1 MFLELLRRPEAL
13 FAVAALMLLLVWAGG
28 RRSRENQWRRGTR
41 IVERSH
47 RGRGGESD
55 ADIYLAGI
63 RIPPGDECKHF
74 KILGTTGTGKSTAIL
89 ELLRIARRRMDRA
102 VIADPDGVYAAR
114 FYDRRRGDVIL
125 NPFEPESVQWDL
137 FAEIRDSFDAE
148 QLAAG
153 LIPNGED
160 PAAREWRGYGRTF
173 LAALL
178 RRCRER
184 GIHSSRLWWLLS
196 VAPVE
201 ELRSLL
207 EGTSAQPF
215 LEPDNLRMFGSI
227 RSVTASA
234 LAALEH
240 VRRQRASPFSV
251 RHFAAQG
258 QRGWLFMPY
267 RANHIAALRSVI
279 AAWLRL
285 AIFEVMSG
293 TPGADQH
300 IWFVVD
306 ELDALGAV
314 DGLKDAL
321 ARLRKFG
328 GRCVLGF
335 QSLAQVSST
344 YAGDAQT
351 LIENCATT
359 LILRCSAGEGGGTAR
374 FASQLIG
381 EREVMR
387 RQISRGSDR
396 SGLLAGGALRR
407 SRNVSQQVTTESA
420 VMPSEIEQLPDF
432 HGYLKTASSPA
443 WFKVRLF

>member
-1 MFLELLRRPEAL
+1 M
-13 FAVAALMLLLVWAGG
+13 
-28 RRSRENQWRRGTR
+28 
-41 IVERSH
+41 
-47 RGRGGESD
+47 
-55 ADIYLAGI
+55 
-63 RIPPGDECKHF
+63 
-74 KILGTTGTGKSTAIL
+74 
-89 ELLRIARRRMDRA
+89 
-102 VIADPDGVYAAR
+102 
-114 FYDRRRGDVIL
+114 
-125 NPFEPESVQWDL
+125 
-137 FAEIRDSFDAE
+137 FAEIRDSYDAE

-184 GIHSSRLWWLLS
+184 GIHSSAKLWWLLS

-215 LEPDNLRMFGSI
+215 LDPDNLRMFSSI
-227 RSVTASA
+227 RSVTTSA
-234 LAALEH
+234 LAALDH
-240 VRRQRASPFSV
+240 VRKQRASPFSV
-251 RHFAAQG
+251 RHFAAHG
-258 QRGWLFMPY
+258 QCGWLFMPY

-293 TPGADQH
+293 TPGADQR

-344 YAGDAQT
+344 YAGDAPT
-351 LIENCATT
+351 LVENCANT

-396 SGLLAGGALRR
+396 GGLFAAGAFRR
-407 SRNVSQQVTTESA
+407 SRNVSQQVITESA

-432 HGYLKTASSPA
+432 HGYLKTASSPG
-443 WFKVRLF
+443 WFKVRLL